1 MSKHHRNV
9 WIQILCYCNIF
20 HLCFCSYL
28 IFTSSQQQQKVLSY
42 VQTTVFHLTGF
53 WATQTTLHF
62 ALQTVKNLAP
72 NVDPGEI
79 KGTITLGNIL
89 TLWGVELLPIILHS
103 LLPKQSQITTI
114 HFTHALVFSNQ
125 VESQVFQRLFCICFY
140 TLFSW
145 TFISD
150 ECVPFRVEAYRSGA
164 EAEVEIIWV
173 DTVGRVQDSIVNINT
188 HIHTQFIPH
197 HRLPYDQPIG
207 TDL

>member
-103 LLPKQSQITTI
+103 LLPKQPDQHYPLHTLS
-114 HFTHALVFSNQ
+114 VFSNQ
-125 VESQVFQRLFCICFY
+125 VESQVFHHSFCTCFY
-140 TLFSW
+140 T
-145 TFISD
+145 FIND
-150 ECVPFRVEAYRSGA
+150 ECAPFTIEAYWSGA
-164 EAEVEIIWV
+164 EEEAF
-173 DTVGRVQDSIVNINT
+173 DYSGRYGGHSSRQHCKHKHT
-188 HIHTQFIPH
+188 QTQFIPH
-197 HRLPYDQPIG
+197 HWLPYDQPIG